1 MTQTFES
8 STEDAGTP
16 AYTMVDARNLHKN
29 YPGQRLPALEDFSLT
44 IPEGQIFGLIG
55 ANGAGKTSVLKIL
68 ATLIKPDKGDAYV
81 AGYSVRHN
89 PQEVRRIIGY
99 MPDNYGLYQDMQVE
113 EYLDFFAACYGIR
126 GKKRHRLINEL
137 LELVDLGDRRK
148 EELRNLSR
156 GQKQRLC
163 LAHTLVHDP
172 KLLLLDEPSSGL
184 DPRAR
189 VEMRELLR
197 ELSHMGK
204 TIILSSHVLSE
215 IQLMCDALGIM
226 ARGQLISYGPA
237 ETVVNQIEALPRRA
251 VKLRVLSQE
260 DLKRAAD
267 LASTFSGL
275 LKGSLRADEIN
286 LTLDVVLD
294 GDDRTSASFLTH
306 LTISGVFVAQYGQST
321 ARLEELFLRN

>member
-1 MTQTFES
+1 MTQIS
-8 STEDAGTP
+8 QSPTEDAGST
-16 AYTMVDARNLHKN
+16 AYTMVDARNLQKN
-29 YPGQRLPALEDFSLT
+29 YSGQSQPALEDFSLT

-68 ATLIKPDKGDAYV
+68 ATLVKPDKGDAYV
-81 AGYSVRHN
+81 AGYSVKRN

-113 EYLDFFAACYGIR
+113 EYLEFFAACYGIR
-126 GKKRHRLINEL
+126 GKKRTRLINEL

-156 GQKQRLC
+156 GMKQRLC

-172 KLLLLDEPSSGL
+172 KLLLLDEPASGL

-189 VEMRELLR
+189 VELRELLR

-215 IQLMCDALGIM
+215 IQLMCDSLGIM
-226 ARGQLISYGPA
+226 ARGQLISHGPA
-237 ETVVNQIEALPRRA
+237 DTVVNQIEALPRRA
-251 VKLRVLSQE
+251 IKLRVLSDD
-260 DLKRAAD
+260 DLKRAAE
-267 LASTFSGL
+267 LAGAFPSL
-275 LKGSLRADEIN
+275 LKGSLRVDDQN
-286 LTLDVVLD
+286 FTLDLVID
-294 GDDRTSASFLTH
+294 GDDRTSGAFLTH
-306 LTISGVFVAQYGQST
+306 LTISGVVVAQYGQST

>member
-8 STEDAGTP
+8 STEEAGTP
-16 AYTMVDARNLHKN
+16 AYTMMDARNLHKN
-29 YPGQRLPALEDFSLT
+29 YPGQRQPALEDFSLT

-81 AGYSVRHN
+81 AGYSVRRN

-260 DLKRAAD
+260 DLNRAAD
-267 LASTFSGL
+267 LASNFSGL

-286 LTLDVVLD
+286 LTLEVVLD
-294 GDDRTSASFLTH
+294 GDDRISASFLTH

>member
-1 MTQTFES
+1 MPQTS
-8 STEDAGTP
+8 QSPTDAGST
-16 AYTMVDARNLHKN
+16 AYIMVDARNLNKN
-29 YPGQRLPALEDFSLT
+29 YSGQTQPALEDFSLT

-55 ANGAGKTSVLKIL
+55 ANGAGKTSLLKIL
-68 ATLIKPDKGDAYV
+68 ATLIKPDKGEAYV
-81 AGYSVRHN
+81 AGYSVKRN
-89 PQEVRRIIGY
+89 PQEVRRIVGY

-126 GKKRHRLINEL
+126 GKKRSRLINEL

-148 EELRNLSR
+148 EELHNLSR
-156 GQKQRLC
+156 GMKQRLC

-189 VEMRELLR
+189 VELRELLR
-197 ELSHMGK
+197 ELSYMGK

-215 IQLMCDALGIM
+215 IQLMCDWLGIM
-226 ARGQLISYGPA
+226 ARGQLINYGPA

-251 VKLRVLSQE
+251 IKLRVVSQA
-260 DLKRAAD
+260 DLKRAAE
-267 LASTFSGL
+267 LAAAFPGL
-275 LKGSLRADEIN
+275 LKGSLRVDDLN
-286 LTLDVVLD
+286 LTLDVVID
-294 GDDRTSASFLTH
+294 GDDRVSASFLTH

>member
-1 MTQTFES
+1 MTQTS
-8 STEDAGTP
+8 PSPTGSGP
-16 AYTMVDARNLHKN
+16 AAYIMVDARNLNKD
-29 YPGQRLPALEDFSLT
+29 YSGQTQPALEDFSLT

-55 ANGAGKTSVLKIL
+55 ANGAGKTSLLKIL
-68 ATLIKPDKGDAYV
+68 ATLIKHDKGEAYV
-81 AGYSVRHN
+81 AGYSVKRN
-89 PQEVRRIIGY
+89 PQEVRRIVVY

-126 GKKRHRLINEL
+126 GKKRSRLINEL

-148 EELRNLSR
+148 EVLGNLSR
-156 GQKQRLC
+156 GMKQRLC

-189 VEMRELLR
+189 VELRELLR
-197 ELSHMGK
+197 ELSYMGK
-204 TIILSSHVLSE
+204 TIILSSHVLGE
-215 IQLMCDALGIM
+215 VQLMCDWLGIM

-251 VKLRVLSQE
+251 IKLRVVSQA
-260 DLKRAAD
+260 DLKRAAE
-267 LASTFSGL
+267 LAAAFSGL
-275 LKGSLRADEIN
+275 LKGSLRVDDLN
-286 LTLDVVLD
+286 LTLDVVID
-294 GDDRTSASFLTH
+294 GDDRTSAAFLTH

>member
-1 MTQTFES
+1 MTQTPHS
-8 STEDAGTP
+8 PTGAGPT
-16 AYTMVDARNLHKN
+16 AYIMVDARNLQKN
-29 YPGQRLPALEDFSLT
+29 YSGQSQPALEDFSLT

-55 ANGAGKTSVLKIL
+55 ANGAGKTSLLKIL
-68 ATLIKPDKGDAYV
+68 ATLVKPDKGEAYV
-81 AGYSVRHN
+81 AGYSVKRY

-126 GKKRHRLINEL
+126 GKKRSRLINEL

-156 GQKQRLC
+156 GMKQRLC

-189 VEMRELLR
+189 VELRELLR

-215 IQLMCDALGIM
+215 IQLMCDTLGIM
-226 ARGQLISYGPA
+226 ARGQLISYGSA

-251 VKLRVLSQE
+251 IKLRVVSQA
-260 DLKRAAD
+260 DLNRAAE
-267 LASTFSGL
+267 LAAAFSGL
-275 LKGSLRADEIN
+275 LKGSLRIDELN
-286 LTLDVVLD
+286 LTLDAVID
-294 GDDRTSASFLTH
+294 GDDRTSAAFLTH